1 MTRVQCTVRGPY
13 GFTRAT
19 PHGRSACV
27 KLVIPRPIRGSQV
40 TEPTQSG
47 PGFRHEPG
55 LGCPARSS
63 VESVCGGSSSHMM
76 MVSLDFRVLFSEIF
90 SKQIEEAGSLLDELV
105 ENKP

>member
-1 MTRVQCTVRGPY
+1 MREAGNSSPNPGQPSN
-13 GFTRAT
+13 RAD
-19 PHGRSACV
+19 
-27 KLVIPRPIRGSQV
+27 PIRTGL
-40 TEPTQSG
+40 
-47 PGFRHEPG
+47 RHEPDH
-55 LGCPARSS
+55 GCPARSS